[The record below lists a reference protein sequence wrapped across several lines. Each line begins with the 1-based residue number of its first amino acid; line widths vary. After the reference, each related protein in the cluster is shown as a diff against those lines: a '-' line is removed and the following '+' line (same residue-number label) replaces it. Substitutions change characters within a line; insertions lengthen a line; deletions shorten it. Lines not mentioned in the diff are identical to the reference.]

1 MERRNGKP
9 HKTLTTWARQ
19 AILQTKRW
27 LSDGRLIFVADS
39 GLAALDLIA
48 TVAAISV

>member
-9 HKTLTTWARQ
+9 HKTLTTWGRP

-27 LSDGRLIFVADS
+27 LSDGRLILVADS
-39 GLAALDLIA
+39 GFAALDLL
-48 TVAAISV
+48 AAVRCMSV